1 VVLDRHGLVRRFAL
15 VLGLV
20 AAVDLS
26 SKLVATLLLA
36 DGGIRVFGPVDLA
49 VTYNRGSALGLSFGP
64 YTWLL
69 NVVTTAGAL
78 VLVAVAIRPLAAVDR
93 RAPVALGLIGGAALG
108 NLASLLVPPAGVA
121 DFIAVQVGSVGR
133 VIMNAADIAAY
144 AGLAMLLRSAL
155 LVHRAIAARRTVT
168 ATRVREVEVP
178 IPLFADSILE
188 ARAARLVGRP
198 MSPPA
203 PRPAR
208 EARPPER
215 AD

>member
-1 VVLDRHGLVRRFAL
+1 M

-26 SKLVATLLLA
+26 SKLVATRLLA

-49 VTYNRGSALGLSFGP
+49 LTYNRGSALGLSFGP

-69 NVVTTAGAL
+69 NVVTTAAAL
-78 VLVAVAIRPLAAVDR
+78 VLVAVAVRALSAVDR

-108 NLASLLVPPAGVA
+108 NLTSLLVPPAGVA
-121 DFIAVQVGSVGR
+121 DFIAVQVGSLGR

-144 AGLAMLLRSAL
+144 VGLAMLLRSVL
-155 LVHRAIAARRTVT
+155 LVHRAIALRRTAT
-168 ATRVREVEVP
+168 ATMVREVEVP
-178 IPLFADSILE
+178 IPLFADSLLE
-188 ARAARLVGRP
+188 ARAARLVGNP

-208 EARPPER
+208 EAHTPER